1 MKRFLYLAAA
11 TIAICLI
18 ATATYAQGNS
28 LRLRFH
34 VPFPFTA
41 QNSSF
46 PAGEYEITMPASMT
60 LELRNLKGQAAS
72 LEDALPASSKEAD
85 GSAKVVFHRYGGEYF
100 LSLVSTGSWLSTYR
114 FQMSKEER
122 RIADASPRPQL
133 EVASV
138 LVKGTVQRANA
149 DQK

>member
-11 TIAICLI
+11 TMAICLS
-18 ATATYAQGNS
+18 ATATYAQGDS

-34 VPFPFTA
+34 VPFAFTA
-41 QNSSF
+41 QKASF
-46 PAGEYEITMPASMT
+46 PAGEYEITQPARMV
-60 LELRNLKGQAAS
+60 LELRNLKDQAAS
-72 LEDALPASSKEAD
+72 FEHALPASSKEAD
-85 GSAKVVFHRYGGEYF
+85 GRVKVVFHRYGSEYF
-100 LSLVSTGSWLSTYR
+100 LSLVSTGSRESTYC

-133 EVASV
+133 KVASV
-138 LVKGTVQRANA
+138 LVNGTGQTANA